1 MPSQV
6 IQWFPGHMA
15 KTRRMITE
23 NLKNVDA
30 VIEMR
35 DARIPLSSKNPEIEK
50 LTQNKPRLILLNKAS
65 LADPIESKKWVEYY
79 STSNTVCI
87 LTDCSDG
94 AGFNEITP
102 ALKKLCAAKLAAYE
116 SKGMHG
122 RHIRVMVLGIPN
134 VGKSSFINRLAG
146 GKRAKVEDRPGVT
159 RDKQWVQ
166 TKNNIDLLDMPGV
179 LWPKFD
185 DKVVAE
191 NLALTGAVKDDVI
204 DTVEL
209 AAVLV
214 NRLRE
219 THPDL
224 LCARYKLTPED
235 IGEDVMVGDIFD
247 IIGQKR
253 GFLLRGGEINY
264 DRAAAVILDEFRA
277 AKIGRITLDLCP
289 SSKGGS
295 DTNA

>member
-1 MPSQV
+1 
-6 IQWFPGHMA
+6 
-15 KTRRMITE
+15 MITE
-23 NLKNVDA
+23 NIKNVDA

-35 DARIPLSSKNPEIEK
+35 DARIPLSSKNPEIER
-50 LTQNKPRLILLNKAS
+50 LIQNKPRLILLNKAS
-65 LADPIESKKWVEYY
+65 LANPADSIKWIKYL
-79 STSNTVCI
+79 SDKNTVCI

-94 AGFNEITP
+94 TGFNEIMP
-102 ALKKLCAAKLAAYE
+102 ALKKLCAEKLAAYE

-122 RHIRVMVLGIPN
+122 RHIRAMVLGIPN

-166 TKNNIDLLDMPGV
+166 TKYNLDLLDMPGV

-185 DKVVAE
+185 DPTVGE

-209 AAVLV
+209 SAILV
-214 NRLRE
+214 NRLRNLYPE
-219 THPDL
+219 L
-224 LCARYKLTPED
+224 LCARYKLTKEE
-235 IGEDVMVGDIFD
+235 IAEDVTVGEIFD
-247 IIGQKR
+247 IIGKNR

-277 AKIGRITLDLCP
+277 AKIGRITLDICP
-289 SSKGGS
+289 SDGG
-295 DTNA
+295 NQ

>member
-23 NLKNVDA
+23 NIKNVDA
-30 VIEMR
+30 IIEMR
-35 DARIPLSSKNPEIEK
+35 DARIPISSKNPEIEK

-65 LADPIESKKWVEYY
+65 LANPADSAKWVKFLSKK
-79 STSNTVCI
+79 NTICI
-87 LTDCSDG
+87 LTDCADG
-94 AGFNEITP
+94 TGFNEILP
-102 ALKKLCAAKLAAYE
+102 ALKKLCADKLAAYE

-122 RHIRVMVLGIPN
+122 RHIRAMVLGIPN

-166 TKNNIDLLDMPGV
+166 TKYNIDLLDMPGV

-185 DKVVAE
+185 DKVIGE

-209 AAVLV
+209 SAVLV

-219 THPDL
+219 SYPDL
-224 LCARYKLTPED
+224 LCSRYKLTPED
-235 IGEDVMVGDIFD
+235 ISEDVTVGEIFD

-277 AKIGRITLDLCP
+277 TKIGRITLDACP
-289 SSKGGS
+289 EEEGGI
-295 DTNA
+295 

>member
-23 NLKNVDA
+23 NIKNVDA
-30 VIEMR
+30 IIEMR
-35 DARIPLSSKNPEIEK
+35 DARIPLSSKNPEIER

-65 LADPIESKKWVEYY
+65 LANPADSAKWMRYL
-79 STSNTVCI
+79 SGKNTVCI

-94 AGFNEITP
+94 TGFNEIMP
-102 ALKKLCAAKLAAYE
+102 ALKKLCAEKLAAYE

-122 RHIRVMVLGIPN
+122 RHIRAMVLGIPN

-166 TKNNIDLLDMPGV
+166 TKYNLDLLDMPGV

-185 DKVVAE
+185 DPIVGE

-209 AAVLV
+209 SAILV
-214 NRLRE
+214 NRLRKS
-219 THPDL
+219 HPNL
-224 LCARYKLTPED
+224 LCERYKLTQED
-235 IGEDVMVGDIFD
+235 ISEDITVGEIFD
-247 IIGQKR
+247 IIGKNR

-277 AKIGRITLDLCP
+277 AKIGRITLDICP
-289 SSKGGS
+289 DNEG
-295 DTNA
+295 A

>member
-23 NLKNVDA
+23 NIKNVDA
-30 VIEMR
+30 IIEMR
-35 DARIPLSSKNPEIEK
+35 DARIPLSSKNPEIER

-65 LADPIESKKWVEYY
+65 LANPSDSIKWMKYL
-79 STSNTVCI
+79 SGKNTVCI

-94 AGFNEITP
+94 TGFNEIMPT
-102 ALKKLCAAKLAAYE
+102 LKKLCAEKIAAYE

-122 RHIRVMVLGIPN
+122 RHIRAMVLGIPN

-166 TKNNIDLLDMPGV
+166 TKYNLDLLDMPGV

-185 DKVVAE
+185 DPIVGE

-209 AAVLV
+209 SAILV
-214 NRLRE
+214 NRLRQ
-219 THPDL
+219 TYPDL
-224 LCARYKLTPED
+224 LCARYKLTETD
-235 IGEDVMVGDIFD
+235 ISEDVSVGEIFD
-247 IIGQKR
+247 IIGKNR

-277 AKIGRITLDLCP
+277 AKIGRITLDICP
-289 SSKGGS
+289 DDGGGQ
-295 DTNA
+295 

>member
-23 NLKNVDA
+23 NIKNVDA
-30 VIEMR
+30 IIEMR
-35 DARIPLSSKNPEIEK
+35 DARIPLSSKNPEIER

-65 LADPIESKKWVEYY
+65 LANPADSSKWMKYL
-79 STSNTVCI
+79 SGKNTVCI

-94 AGFNEITP
+94 TGFNEIMP
-102 ALKKLCAAKLAAYE
+102 ALKKLCADKLAAYE

-122 RHIRVMVLGIPN
+122 RHIRAMVLGIPN

-166 TKNNIDLLDMPGV
+166 TKYNLDLLDMPGV

-185 DKVVAE
+185 DPTVGE

-209 AAVLV
+209 SAILV
-214 NRLRE
+214 NRLRKSY
-219 THPDL
+219 PDL
-224 LCARYKLTPED
+224 LCARYKLTED
-235 IGEDVMVGDIFD
+235 DISEDVTVGEIFD
-247 IIGQKR
+247 IIGKNR

-277 AKIGRITLDLCP
+277 AKIGRITLDICP
-289 SSKGGS
+289 DDGG
-295 DTNA
+295 N

>member
-1 MPSQV
+1 
-6 IQWFPGHMA
+6 MA

-23 NLKNVDA
+23 NIKNVDA

-35 DARIPLSSKNPEIEK
+35 DARIPLSSKNPEIER
-50 LTQNKPRLILLNKAS
+50 LIQNKPRLILLNKAS
-65 LADPIESKKWVEYY
+65 LANPADSIKWIKYL
-79 STSNTVCI
+79 SDKNTVCI

-94 AGFNEITP
+94 TGFNEIMP
-102 ALKKLCAAKLAAYE
+102 ALKKLCAEKLAAYE

-122 RHIRVMVLGIPN
+122 RHIRAMVLGIPN

-166 TKNNIDLLDMPGV
+166 TKYNLDLLDMPGV

-185 DKVVAE
+185 DPTVGE

-209 AAVLV
+209 SAILV
-214 NRLRE
+214 NRLRNLYPE
-219 THPDL
+219 L
-224 LCARYKLTPED
+224 LCARYKLTEEE
-235 IGEDVMVGDIFD
+235 IAEDVTVGEIFD
-247 IIGQKR
+247 IIGKNR

-277 AKIGRITLDLCP
+277 AKIGRITLDICP
-289 SSKGGS
+289 SDGG
-295 DTNA
+295 NQ

>member
-15 KTRRMITE
+15 KTRRMISE

-35 DARIPLSSKNPEIEK
+35 DARIPVSSKNPEIEK

-65 LADPIESKKWVEYY
+65 LADPIESKKWVEYF
-79 STSNTVCI
+79 STSNTTCI
-87 LTDCSDG
+87 LTDCADG
-94 AGFNEITP
+94 SGFNEIAP
-102 ALKKLCAAKLAAYE
+102 ALNKMCAEKLAAYE
-116 SKGMHG
+116 RKGMHG

-166 TKNNIDLLDMPGV
+166 TKSNLDLLDMPGV

-185 DKVVAE
+185 DKAVGE
-191 NLALTGAVKDDVI
+191 NLALTDFVLDKLYESNKTKTQKILKNLLAQEYGWQFKSIVLWKYLQRYPKGKIFANKDGYFI
-204 DTVEL
+204 
-209 AAVLV
+209 
-214 NRLRE
+214 R
-219 THPDL
+219 
-224 LCARYKLTPED
+224 
-235 IGEDVMVGDIFD
+235 
-247 IIGQKR
+247 
-253 GFLLRGGEINY
+253 
-264 DRAAAVILDEFRA
+264 
-277 AKIGRITLDLCP
+277 
-289 SSKGGS
+289 SKS
-295 DTNA
+295 KNCHQ

>member
-23 NLKNVDA
+23 NIKNVDA

-35 DARIPLSSKNPEIEK
+35 DARIPLSSKNPEIER
-50 LTQNKPRLILLNKAS
+50 LIQNKPRLILLNKAS
-65 LADPIESKKWVEYY
+65 LANPADSIKWIKYL
-79 STSNTVCI
+79 SDKNTVCI

-94 AGFNEITP
+94 TGFNEIMP
-102 ALKKLCAAKLAAYE
+102 ALKKLCAEKLAAYE

-122 RHIRVMVLGIPN
+122 RHIRAMVLGIPN

-166 TKNNIDLLDMPGV
+166 TKYNLDLLDMPGV

-185 DKVVAE
+185 DPTVGE

-209 AAVLV
+209 SAILV
-214 NRLRE
+214 NRLRNLYPE
-219 THPDL
+219 L
-224 LCARYKLTPED
+224 LCARYKLTEEE
-235 IGEDVMVGDIFD
+235 IAEDVTVGEIFD
-247 IIGQKR
+247 IIGKNR

-277 AKIGRITLDLCP
+277 AKIGRITLDICP
-289 SSKGGS
+289 SDGG
-295 DTNA
+295 NQ

>member
-23 NLKNVDA
+23 NIKNVDA
-30 VIEMR
+30 IIEMR

-65 LADPIESKKWVEYY
+65 LANPTDSAKWVKYL
-79 STSNTVCI
+79 SSKNTICI
-87 LTDCSDG
+87 LTDCADG
-94 AGFNEITP
+94 TGFNEILP
-102 ALKKLCAAKLAAYE
+102 ALKKLCADKLASYE

-122 RHIRVMVLGIPN
+122 RHIRAMVLGIPN

-166 TKNNIDLLDMPGV
+166 SKYNIDLLDMPGV

-185 DKVVAE
+185 DKTIGE

-204 DTVEL
+204 DTTEL
-209 AAVLV
+209 SAVLV

-219 THPDL
+219 SYPDL

-235 IGEDVMVGDIFD
+235 ISEDVTVGEIFD

-277 AKIGRITLDLCP
+277 AKIGRITLDACP
-289 SSKGGS
+289 EEEGG
-295 DTNA
+295 N

>member
-15 KTRRMITE
+15 KTRRMISE

-65 LADPIESKKWVEYY
+65 LADPIQSKKWVGFF
-79 STSNTVCI
+79 SSNNTACI

-94 AGFNEITP
+94 MGFNEILP
-102 ALKKLCAAKLAAYE
+102 VLKKLCAEKLAAYE

-185 DKVVAE
+185 DKVVGE

-209 AAVLV
+209 AAVLI
-214 NRLRE
+214 NRLRV
-219 THPDL
+219 THPRL
-224 LCARYKLTPED
+224 LCERYKLTDDD
-235 IGEDVMVGDIFD
+235 ISEDVPVGDIFD
-247 IIGQKR
+247 IIGKNR

-264 DRAAAVILDEFRA
+264 ERAAAVILDEFRS
-277 AKIGRITLDLCP
+277 AKIGRITLDICP
-289 SSKGGS
+289 TKEV
-295 DTNA
+295 

>member
-1 MPSQV
+1 
-6 IQWFPGHMA
+6 MA

-23 NLKNVDA
+23 NIKNVDA
-30 VIEMR
+30 IIEMR

-65 LADPIESKKWVEYY
+65 LANPTESAKWVKHL
-79 STSNTVCI
+79 SNDNTVCI

-94 AGFNEITP
+94 TGFNEIMP
-102 ALKKLCAAKLAAYE
+102 ALKNLCADKLAAYE
-116 SKGMHG
+116 AKGMHG
-122 RHIRVMVLGIPN
+122 RHIRAMVLGIPN

-146 GKRAKVEDRPGVT
+146 AKRAKVEDRPGVT

-166 TKNNIDLLDMPGV
+166 TKYNLDLLDMPGV

-185 DKVVAE
+185 DKVIGE
-191 NLALTGAVKDDVI
+191 NLALTGAVKDDVV

-209 AAVLV
+209 AVILV
-214 NRLRE
+214 NRLRQSY
-219 THPDL
+219 PDL
-224 LCARYKLTPED
+224 LCSRYKLTPED
-235 IGEDVMVGDIFD
+235 ISEDVPVGDIFD
-247 IIGQKR
+247 IIGKNR

-277 AKIGRITLDLCP
+277 AKIGRITLDECP
-289 SSKGGS
+289 VSKGGS
-295 DTNA
+295 

>member
-23 NLKNVDA
+23 NIKNVDA
-30 VIEMR
+30 IIEMR
-35 DARIPLSSKNPEIEK
+35 DARIPLSSKNPEIER

-65 LADPIESKKWVEYY
+65 LANPADSAKWMRYL
-79 STSNTVCI
+79 SGKNTVCI

-94 AGFNEITP
+94 TGFNEIMP
-102 ALKKLCAAKLAAYE
+102 ALKKLCAEKLAAYE

-122 RHIRVMVLGIPN
+122 RHIRAMVLGIPN

-166 TKNNIDLLDMPGV
+166 TKYNLDLLDMPGV

-185 DKVVAE
+185 DPIVGE

-209 AAVLV
+209 SAILV
-214 NRLRE
+214 NRLRKS
-219 THPDL
+219 HPNL
-224 LCARYKLTPED
+224 LCERYKLTQED
-235 IGEDVMVGDIFD
+235 ISEDITVGEIFD
-247 IIGQKR
+247 IIGKNR

-277 AKIGRITLDLCP
+277 AKIGRITLDICP
-289 SSKGGS
+289 DDEG
-295 DTNA
+295 A

>member
-15 KTRRMITE
+15 KTRRMITD
-23 NLKNVDA
+23 NIKNVDA
-30 VIEMR
+30 IIEMR
-35 DARIPLSSKNPEIEK
+35 DARIPLSSKNPEIER

-65 LADPIESKKWVEYY
+65 LANPADSAKWIKYL
-79 STSNTVCI
+79 SGQNTVCI

-94 AGFNEITP
+94 TGFNEIMP
-102 ALKKLCAAKLAAYE
+102 ALKKLCAEKLAAYE

-122 RHIRVMVLGIPN
+122 RHIRAMVLGIPN

-166 TKNNIDLLDMPGV
+166 TQYNLDLLDMPGV

-185 DKVVAE
+185 DPAVGE

-209 AAVLV
+209 SAVLV
-214 NRLRE
+214 NRLRR

-224 LCARYKLTPED
+224 LCARYKLTKED
-235 IGEDVMVGDIFD
+235 IDEDVTVGEIFD
-247 IIGQKR
+247 IIGKNR
-253 GFLLRGGEINY
+253 GFLLRGAEINY
-264 DRAAAVILDEFRA
+264 DRAASVILDEFRA
-277 AKIGRITLDLCP
+277 AKIGRITLDICP
-289 SSKGGS
+289 DNGG
-295 DTNA
+295 NQ

>member
-23 NLKNVDA
+23 NIKNVDA
-30 VIEMR
+30 IIEMR
-35 DARIPLSSKNPEIEK
+35 DARIPLSSKNPEIER

-65 LADPIESKKWVEYY
+65 LANPADSAKWMRYL
-79 STSNTVCI
+79 SGKNTVCI

-94 AGFNEITP
+94 TGFNEIMP
-102 ALKKLCAAKLAAYE
+102 ALKKLCAEKLAAYE

-122 RHIRVMVLGIPN
+122 RHIRAMVLGIPN

-166 TKNNIDLLDMPGV
+166 TKYNLDLLDMPGV

-185 DKVVAE
+185 DPIVGE

-209 AAVLV
+209 SAILV
-214 NRLRE
+214 NRLIKS
-219 THPDL
+219 HPNL
-224 LCARYKLTPED
+224 LCERYKLTQED
-235 IGEDVMVGDIFD
+235 ISEDITVGEIFD
-247 IIGQKR
+247 IIGKNR

-277 AKIGRITLDLCP
+277 AKIGRITLDICP
-289 SSKGGS
+289 DDEG
-295 DTNA
+295 A

>member
-15 KTRRMITE
+15 KTRRMITD
-23 NLKNVDA
+23 NIKNVDA
-30 VIEMR
+30 IIEMR
-35 DARIPLSSKNPEIEK
+35 DARIPLSSKNPEIER

-65 LADPIESKKWVEYY
+65 LANPADSAKWIKYL
-79 STSNTVCI
+79 SGQNTVCI

-94 AGFNEITP
+94 TGFNEIMP
-102 ALKKLCAAKLAAYE
+102 ALKKLCAEKLAAYE

-122 RHIRVMVLGIPN
+122 RHIRAMVLGIPN

-166 TKNNIDLLDMPGV
+166 TQYNLDLLDMPGV

-185 DKVVAE
+185 DPAVGE

-209 AAVLV
+209 SAVLV
-214 NRLRE
+214 NRLRR

-224 LCARYKLTPED
+224 LCARYKLTKED
-235 IGEDVMVGDIFD
+235 IDEDVTVGEIFD
-247 IIGQKR
+247 IIGKNR

-264 DRAAAVILDEFRA
+264 DRAASVILDEFRA
-277 AKIGRITLDLCP
+277 AKIGRITLDICP
-289 SSKGGS
+289 DNGG
-295 DTNA
+295 NQ

>member
-23 NLKNVDA
+23 NIKNVDA
-30 VIEMR
+30 IIEMR
-35 DARIPLSSKNPEIEK
+35 DARIPLSSKNPEIER

-65 LADPIESKKWVEYY
+65 LANPSDSIKWMKYL
-79 STSNTVCI
+79 SGKNTVCI

-94 AGFNEITP
+94 TGFNEIMP
-102 ALKKLCAAKLAAYE
+102 ALKKLCAEKIAAYE

-122 RHIRVMVLGIPN
+122 RHIRAMVLGIPN

-166 TKNNIDLLDMPGV
+166 TKYNLDLLDMPGV

-185 DKVVAE
+185 DPIVGE

-209 AAVLV
+209 SAILV
-214 NRLRE
+214 NRLRQ
-219 THPDL
+219 TYPDL
-224 LCARYKLTPED
+224 LCARYKLTETD
-235 IGEDVMVGDIFD
+235 ISKDVSVGEIFD
-247 IIGQKR
+247 IIGKNR

-277 AKIGRITLDLCP
+277 AKIGRITLDICP
-289 SSKGGS
+289 DDGGGQ
-295 DTNA
+295 

>member
-35 DARIPLSSKNPEIEK
+35 DARIPLSSKNPEIER

-65 LADPIESKKWVEYY
+65 LADPEESKKWVDYF

-102 ALKKLCAAKLAAYE
+102 ALKKLCADKLAAYE

-166 TKNNIDLLDMPGV
+166 TRNNIDLLDMPGV

-185 DKVVAE
+185 DKTVAE

-214 NRLRE
+214 NRLRT

-224 LCARYKLTPED
+224 LCARYKLTQQD
-235 IGEDVMVGDIFD
+235 IDEEATVGEIFD

-277 AKIGRITLDLCP
+277 AKIGRITLDICP
-289 SSKGGS
+289 SSSGGS
-295 DTNA
+295 ERNA

>member
-15 KTRRMITE
+15 KTRRMITD
-23 NLKNVDA
+23 NIKNVDA
-30 VIEMR
+30 IIEMR
-35 DARIPLSSKNPEIEK
+35 DARIPLSSKNPEIER

-65 LADPIESKKWVEYY
+65 LANPADSAKWIKYL
-79 STSNTVCI
+79 SGQNTVCI

-94 AGFNEITP
+94 TGFNEIMP
-102 ALKKLCAAKLAAYE
+102 ALKKLCAEKLAAYE

-122 RHIRVMVLGIPN
+122 RHIRAMVLGIPN

-166 TKNNIDLLDMPGV
+166 TQYNLDLLDMPGV

-185 DKVVAE
+185 DPAVGE

-209 AAVLV
+209 TAVLV
-214 NRLRE
+214 NRLRR

-224 LCARYKLTPED
+224 LCARYKLTKED
-235 IGEDVMVGDIFD
+235 IDEDVTVGEIFD
-247 IIGQKR
+247 IIGKNR

-264 DRAAAVILDEFRA
+264 DRAASVILDEFRA
-277 AKIGRITLDLCP
+277 AKIGRITLDICP
-289 SSKGGS
+289 DNGG
-295 DTNA
+295 NQ

>member
-15 KTRRMITE
+15 KTRRMISE

-35 DARIPLSSKNPEIEK
+35 DARIPVSSKNPEIEK

-65 LADPIESKKWVEYY
+65 LADPVESKKWVSLF
-79 STSNTVCI
+79 STSKTSCI
-87 LTDCSDG
+87 LTDCADG
-94 AGFNEITP
+94 TGFNDIYPT
-102 ALKKLCAAKLAAYE
+102 LKKMCAEKLAAYE

-146 GKRAKVEDRPGVT
+146 SKKAKVEDRPGVT

-166 TKNNIDLLDMPGV
+166 TKYNLDLLDMPGV

-185 DKVVAE
+185 DVKVGE

-209 AAVLV
+209 AAILV
-214 NRLRE
+214 NRLRS

-224 LCARYKLTPED
+224 LCARYKLTAD
-235 IGEDVMVGDIFD
+235 QIAEDVMVGDIFD
-247 IIGQKR
+247 IIGRNR

-277 AKIGRITLDLCP
+277 AKIGRITLDVCP
-289 SSKGGS
+289 NDNEGVC
-295 DTNA
+295 

>member
-23 NLKNVDA
+23 NIKNVDA

-65 LADPIESKKWVEYY
+65 LANPSDSAKWIKYL
-79 STSNTVCI
+79 SGLNTVCI

-94 AGFNEITP
+94 TGFNEIMP
-102 ALKKLCAAKLAAYE
+102 ALKKLCADKLAAYE
-116 SKGMHG
+116 NKGMHG
-122 RHIRVMVLGIPN
+122 RHIRAMVLGIPN

-166 TKNNIDLLDMPGV
+166 TKYNLDLLDMPGV

-185 DKVVAE
+185 DPTVGE

-209 AAVLV
+209 SAILV
-214 NRLRE
+214 NRLRNNY
-219 THPDL
+219 PDL
-224 LCARYKLTPED
+224 LCSRYKLTED
-235 IGEDVMVGDIFD
+235 DIAEDVSVGEIFD
-247 IIGQKR
+247 IIGKNR

-277 AKIGRITLDLCP
+277 AKIGRITLDICP
-289 SSKGGS
+289 E
-295 DTNA
+295 NRENH

>member
-1 MPSQV
+1 
-6 IQWFPGHMA
+6 
-15 KTRRMITE
+15 
-23 NLKNVDA
+23 
-30 VIEMR
+30 MR
-35 DARIPLSSKNPEIEK
+35 DARIPISSKNPEIEK

-65 LADPIESKKWVEYY
+65 LADPSESKKWVEYF
-79 STSNTVCI
+79 STSNTACI
-87 LTDCSDG
+87 LTDCADG
-94 AGFNEITP
+94 SGFNEIAP
-102 ALKKLCAAKLAAYE
+102 ALNRMCAEKLAAYE
-116 SKGMHG
+116 RKGMHG

-166 TKNNIDLLDMPGV
+166 TKNNLDLLDMPGV

-185 DKVVAE
+185 DKIVGE

-214 NRLRE
+214 NRLRV
-219 THPDL
+219 THPEL
-224 LCARYKLTPED
+224 LCARYKLTIDD
-235 IGEDVMVGDIFD
+235 IAEDVTVGEIFD

-264 DRAAAVILDEFRA
+264 DRAAAVILDEVRA
-277 AKIGRITLDLCP
+277 AKIGRITLDPCP
-289 SSKGGS
+289 TG
-295 DTNA
+295 TEA